1 MFKKSIRGMNQ
12 SIFATPVAVMKY
24 EEQVITFE
32 MIGED
37 IGYNPFERPFEYAKF
52 KETEFTI

>member
-1 MFKKSIRGMNQ
+1 MNQ

-37 IGYNPFERPFEYAKF
+37 IGFNPFERPFEYAKF